1 LPGERPR
8 RDDDVTGSAE
18 QEAAHRRGALGAA
31 RGAARELANLAREL
45 GRIPRERRLARPRP
59 PAEGLVLDLGGGHD
73 PFPRSDAVVDKY
85 VDDDFERGS
94 PIPRDR
100 PLIVADGQALPF
112 RDGSV
117 AYLIAS
123 HVLEHATDPAAFA
136 AELSRVARA
145 GFVQVPSALAERS
158 FGWPFHPWLIEREG
172 DILHFSPKHGAG
184 DEWEGMHRVY
194 AESPLL
200 RMAVFARRSD
210 FHHTIHWTGQL
221 RVAVHG
227 TSRAAETASYD
238 TERTLAALRR
248 SPAARLPES
257 LSGALCCPVCSGA
270 LALSAG
276 RLECGGC
283 GRAYPVAG
291 NAPVLLAEAAES
303 VVAR

>member
-1 LPGERPR
+1 MSSPSTSEGPA
-8 RDDDVTGSAE
+8 GSAP
-18 QEAAHRRGALGAA
+18 QEAAHDRGALGAA
-31 RGAARELANLAREL
+31 RGAARELAALAREL
-45 GRIPRERRLARPRP
+45 ARIPRERRLARPDP
-59 PAEGLVLDLGGGHD
+59 PAEGLVIDLGGGHD

-100 PLIVADGQALPF
+100 PLVVADGEALPF
-112 RDGSV
+112 RDGSI

-136 AELSRVARA
+136 AELSRVAGA

-158 FGWPFHPWLIEREG
+158 FGWPFHPWLIERDG
-172 DILHFSPKHGAG
+172 DTLRFAPKRDDG
-184 DEWEGMHRVY
+184 WEGMHDLY

-200 RMAVFARRSD
+200 RMAVFARRSS
-210 FHHTIHWTGQL
+210 FHHTVHWTGRLQ
-221 RVAVHG
+221 VVVHG
-227 TSRAAETASYD
+227 ASRAAETASYD

-248 SPAARLPES
+248 SPAAPVPERLA
-257 LSGALCCPVCSGA
+257 GALCCPVCAGA
-270 LALSAG
+270 LAASAD
-276 RLECGGC
+276 RLECTSC